1 MNNPYSAA
9 AAALPDDADTT
20 TAPTS
25 NPYAEA
31 ARGLPTDTGRAV
43 VGAGQFS
50 PDAIA
55 TAQRQATSLGVP
67 ADVLARNPEQ
77 AARME
82 LQRKI
87 EGVRERNPA
96 LADWLGDPRRLGLV
110 KDEVDGV
117 EKFAGTLS
125 KPKQQD
131 WAQELLANMVS
142 TGIGVYGHVN
152 RARTGKS
159 TLEDVESSTDVLRS
173 LPAGAVRGIGMA
185 VGGVGE
191 TYNLGERTLDRGLSG
206 VGVPSGGGPARSD
219 VPIWL
224 RPGDSFVGTGQY
236 LKQLADW
243 IAPPKQ
249 RQTFGTQVAEG
260 VGQVGP
266 MVIQSIYAP
275 QTLPASTYGMGV
287 DQMADAVREKGAYG
301 TGRGDLA
308 IATGGL
314 AQGALERLGIERLV
328 ERLPPNIRSS
338 TMRYIADISIAA
350 ATEGATEAGQQVAQN
365 AALQAFVDPKQALTE
380 GVADNAAQ
388 GGAVG
393 AIVRALLGIPGVP
406 RSRTRAAAEQ
416 VQNIIG
422 SHDTNAEL
430 AAATQAAAEL
440 KLGARSPDDMRAI
453 VRQLVGEDSNLYLDA
468 EQAQTLFQ
476 SAPQV
481 LQDLVG
487 GQEALAEQMATG
499 QITIS
504 KADWM
509 AAVPQ
514 LPNWSEILKH
524 TRTTPEGLSPAEVEG
539 LDVEAI
545 ARELGVQEDGR
556 ESAGSAQVDTD
567 GVRQAV
573 LAQLAATERY
583 TPAQADSQARLWQ
596 AVFGRL
602 GEVTGQDPMALYE
615 RYSAGIQ
622 IADAP
627 VEGGAPRTLMQ
638 RGMDALRSLFGRP
651 QLATDGRGQQT
662 IERDGNAYVQRGGQ
676 WLLADDQGQAR
687 DFLTLDQARTE
698 AERTGGEI
706 VQDDPI
712 EGQRQTWS
720 VALPDT
726 AAREVLA
733 GDILFQGGAAP
744 RGQIQI
750 GPDRAMQISLFKGAD
765 LSTFLHES
773 GHFFLEVYRDLA
785 TSEAANEAP
794 APAEGMTRLYHGSA
808 TPGRFSG
815 DAWFSTDRT
824 YAENYRS
831 GAELQYVDMPT
842 EWVNAQLDP
851 DGYGQTV
858 EKGFTLNVE
867 LGDDVAGNRRAVLQP
882 SQIKADFDALLKW
895 FGVESA
901 DQIGVDQ
908 HEQFARGFE
917 AYLGEGKAPTPE
929 LQSVFSQFKQ
939 WILGVYRSLR
949 NLDVELTDEVRG
961 VFDRMLASQEEIEAA
976 QARVGFEPIA
986 RDLAEAQAL
995 GMTERQFADYQ
1006 QQVAAAR
1013 EQAEADLMAQLQ
1025 NADGRARKQWWKE
1038 ELAAVRREVASDLNV
1053 DQTERL
1059 ARALSGAETFP
1070 DGTPIPDSQR
1080 VQLDRE
1086 SLVEGWGESILP
1098 PLKGLYRDEGGVS
1111 PEMLA
1116 PLHGFETANA
1126 LVDAL
1131 ATRAQASQR
1140 VREEADAR
1148 MRERHGDPMVDGSL
1162 PDKALEAVHNS
1173 RRIRLLERELAILA
1187 NLAEQPRPNR
1197 RELKAVA
1204 EAVIDRKSSRQLRP
1218 NAYLAAERNAAR
1230 AATAAATKG
1239 RFGEALLAKRQQALN
1254 AALYRSA
1261 IEAQKRL
1268 SRIERAATQLTRT
1281 PGQER
1286 LAQAGSGFLPQV
1298 NGLLAA
1304 YGFGKEAPGDSRA
1317 LADWVEGLQ
1326 DSGEVTA
1333 VGDSVIARLDN
1344 PAEFRDVPFA
1354 EAREF
1359 AEAIKNLSHLAS
1371 RQNQLL
1377 AGARKADKA
1386 SAIAEMLNRSTSV
1399 LGEAREFV
1407 TADDLPAGAR
1417 AARTASGLLDDID
1430 RPESILE
1437 KLDGGE
1443 TGPWHDFIWHAQ
1455 EQAESK
1461 KSELMRR
1468 VGSQLKQL
1476 HAGLPKNWEE
1486 NLRQVATFK
1495 GVAMTRRRLIGMALN
1510 LGNAGNRQRL
1520 MEGGFTTST
1529 RTILLTDGD
1538 LNSLAAMLSP
1548 TELRYVQG
1556 MWDAIGSMRPDIEA
1570 LNARMGGVPVQ
1581 FVEAVPFDV
1590 QMPGGEVVHMAG
1602 GYFPLAYDS
1611 TRSVVGDVQASE
1623 DAMKVLMATGAGR
1636 AATSKGYV
1644 KGRAETVKAALNL
1657 DYGLVVNRHLD
1668 QVMTDLAYR
1677 EAVRDVHMLLNDP
1690 RIKNYVSSRLSPSAL
1705 RSLTG
1710 GLAYSVVG
1718 STEAAGNVAK
1728 WRALGD
1734 GLLANTTVAA
1744 LALRPDIALGNYGS
1758 ALVQGIDR
1766 SSTSSVLRSFA
1777 KFQTHRNELTR
1788 EIVEKS
1794 PFMAAKLQEVDH
1806 MYATTIGKIRG
1817 DRWKGA
1823 HAGYTRLMMTLHRL
1837 ADADV
1842 SRVVWLARYETER
1855 RKGTPDVDA
1864 VKLADKAI
1872 RMTQTA
1878 TGKKD
1883 LSTFERDPALR
1894 QTRQYMGPMFVIFG
1908 RLRAATEGSGASRE
1922 GSARIASLFLQW
1934 VLAPTVFALLAG
1946 RLADDDD
1953 KDGEKDWVTWM
1964 VTEVGLFPLQ
1974 TLPLV
1979 RDVASIAESLLA
1991 NRPPNARSAP
2001 LATAIN
2007 NMGKATKRISKR
2019 WDSGKSFGDSWDE
2032 YTVDLLQLAGP
2043 LVGAPSTQAREW
2055 DKAYKEIWDD
2065 PDTGAL
2071 ELTQMAVYGET
2082 PYYADGEVLPDKKK

>member
-1 MNNPYSAA
+1 MNNPYSTA
-9 AAALPDDADTT
+9 AAALPDDAATK

-87 EGVRERNPA
+87 DGVRERNPA
-96 LADWLGDPRRLGLV
+96 LADWLEDPRRLGLV

-159 TLEDVESSTDVLRS
+159 TPEDVESSTDVLRS

-287 DQMADAVREKGAYG
+287 DQMAEAVREKGAYG

-393 AIVRALLGIPGVP
+393 AIVRALLGIPGMP

-422 SHDTNAEL
+422 SQDTSAEL

-514 LPNWSEILKH
+514 LPNWSEILQH

-556 ESAGSAQVDTD
+556 ESADSAQVDTD

-627 VEGGAPRTLMQ
+627 AEGGAPRTLMQ

-651 QLATDGRGQQT
+651 QVATDGRGQQT
-662 IERDGNAYVQRGGQ
+662 IERDGNAYVQRAGQ

-687 DFLTLDQARTE
+687 DFVTLDQARTE

-712 EGQRQTWS
+712 DGQRQTWS

-750 GPDRAMQISLFKGAD
+750 GTDRAMQISLFKGAD

-785 TSEAANEAP
+785 T
-794 APAEGMTRLYHGSA
+794 AE
-808 TPGRFSG
+808 
-815 DAWFSTDRT
+815 DASPQI
-824 YAENYRS
+824 RS
-831 GAELQYVDMPT
+831 DL
-842 EWVNAQLDP
+842 
-851 DGYGQTV
+851 
-858 EKGFTLNVE
+858 
-867 LGDDVAGNRRAVLQP
+867 
-882 SQIKADFDALLKW
+882 DALLKW

-1006 QQVAAAR
+1006 AQVAAAR
-1013 EQAEADLMAQLQ
+1013 EQAEADLIAQLQ
-1025 NADGRARKQWWKE
+1025 KADARARKQWWKD

-1059 ARALSGAETFP
+1059 ALALSGAETFP
-1070 DGTPIPDSQR
+1070 DGTPIPESQR

-1086 SLVEGWGESILP
+1086 SLVEGWGESILQ

-1111 PEMLA
+1111 PDMLA
-1116 PLHGFETANA
+1116 PLHGFDSANA

-1131 ATRAQASQR
+1131 ATRTQLSKR
-1140 VREEADAR
+1140 VREEADTR
-1148 MRERHGDPMVDGSL
+1148 MRERHGDPMIDGSL
-1162 PDKALEAVHNS
+1162 PEKAMEAVHSS

-1187 NLAEQPRPNR
+1187 NLAKQPRPNR

-1261 IEAQKRL
+1261 IEAQKHL
-1268 SRIERAATQLTRT
+1268 TRIERAATQLTRT

-1286 LAQAGSGFLPQV
+1286 LAKAGSGFLPQV

-1399 LGEAREFV
+1399 LGEASEFV

-1468 VGSQLKQL
+1468 VGTQLKQL

-1529 RTILLTDGD
+1529 RTILLTEGD

-1581 FVEAVPFDV
+1581 FVESVPFDV
-1590 QMPGGEVVHMAG
+1590 QMPDGEVVHMAG

-1611 TRSVVGDVQASE
+1611 TRSVVGDVQANE

-1668 QVMTDLAYR
+1668 QVMTDLSYR

-1777 KFQTHRNELTR
+1777 KFQSHRSELTQ

-1974 TLPLV
+1974 TIPLV

-1991 NRPPNARSAP
+1991 KRPPNARSAP

-2007 NMGKATKRISKR
+2007 NMGKATQRIAKR
-2019 WDSGKSFGDSWDE
+2019 WDSGKSLGDSWDE

-2043 LVGAPSTQAREW
+2043 LVGAPSTQARKW

-2071 ELTQMAVYGET
+2071 ELTQMAVYGEA
-2082 PYYADGEVLPDKKK
+2082 PFYADGEVLPDKKK

>member
-9 AAALPDDADTT
+9 AAALPDDAATK

-87 EGVRERNPA
+87 DGVRERNPA
-96 LADWLGDPRRLGLV
+96 LADWLADPRQLGLV

-159 TLEDVESSTDVLRS
+159 TPEDVESSTDVLRS

-422 SHDTNAEL
+422 SQDTNAEL

-514 LPNWSEILKH
+514 LPNWSEILQH

-545 ARELGVQEDGR
+545 ARELGVQEDGQ
-556 ESAGSAQVDTD
+556 ESADSAQVDTD

-627 VEGGAPRTLMQ
+627 AEGGAPRTLMQ
-638 RGMDALRSLFGRP
+638 RGIDALRSLFGRP
-651 QLATDGRGQQT
+651 QVATDGRGQQT
-662 IERDGNAYVQRGGQ
+662 IEREGNAYVQRAGQ

-750 GPDRAMQISLFKGAD
+750 GTDRAMQISLFKGAD

-785 TSEAANEAP
+785 TAEDAAP
-794 APAEGMTRLYHGSA
+794 QL
-808 TPGRFSG
+808 
-815 DAWFSTDRT
+815 
-824 YAENYRS
+824 RS
-831 GAELQYVDMPT
+831 DL
-842 EWVNAQLDP
+842 
-851 DGYGQTV
+851 
-858 EKGFTLNVE
+858 
-867 LGDDVAGNRRAVLQP
+867 
-882 SQIKADFDALLKW
+882 DALLKW

-917 AYLGEGKAPTPE
+917 AYLGEGRAPTPE

-949 NLDVELTDEVRG
+949 NLDVELTDDVRG

-995 GMTERQFADYQ
+995 GMTARQFAEYQ
-1006 QQVAAAR
+1006 EQVAAAR

-1025 NADGRARKQWWKE
+1025 KADARARKQWWKE

-1116 PLHGFETANA
+1116 PLHGFETADA

-1131 ATRAQASQR
+1131 ATRAQASQT

-1148 MRERHGDPMVDGSL
+1148 MRERHGDPMIDGSL

-1204 EAVIDRKSSRQLRP
+1204 EAVIDRKSSRQMRP

-1286 LAQAGSGFLPQV
+1286 LAKAGSGFLPQV

-1529 RTILLTDGD
+1529 RTILLTEGD

-1556 MWDAIGSMRPDIEA
+1556 IWDAIGSMRPDIEA

-1581 FVEAVPFDV
+1581 FVESVPFDV
-1590 QMPGGEVVHMAG
+1590 QMSDGEVVHMAG

-1611 TRSVVGDVQASE
+1611 TRSVVGDVQANE

-1668 QVMTDLAYR
+1668 QVMTDLSYR

-1777 KFQTHRNELTR
+1777 KFQTHRSELTR

-1823 HAGYTRLMMTLHRL
+1823 HAGYTRLMMTLHRW
-1837 ADADV
+1837 ADANV

-1934 VLAPTVFALLAG
+1934 VLAPTVFAMLAG

-1974 TLPLV
+1974 TIPLV

-1991 NRPPNARSAP
+1991 KRPPNARSAP

-2007 NMGKATKRISKR
+2007 NMGKATQRIAKR

-2043 LVGAPSTQAREW
+2043 LVGAPSTQARKW

-2082 PYYADGEVLPDKKK
+2082 PFYADGEVLPDKKK

>member
-9 AAALPDDADTT
+9 AAALPDDAATK

-31 ARGLPTDTGRAV
+31 ARGLPNDTGRAV

-87 EGVRERNPA
+87 DGVRERNPA
-96 LADWLGDPRRLGLV
+96 LADWLADPRQLGLV

-159 TLEDVESSTDVLRS
+159 TPEDVESSTDVLRS

-191 TYNLGERTLDRGLSG
+191 TYNLGERSLDRGLSG

-236 LKQLADW
+236 LKLLADW

-416 VQNIIG
+416 MQNIIG
-422 SHDTNAEL
+422 SQDTNAEL

-514 LPNWSEILKH
+514 LSNWSDILQH

-556 ESAGSAQVDTD
+556 ESADSAQVDTD

-638 RGMDALRSLFGRP
+638 RGIDALRSLFGRP
-651 QLATDGRGQQT
+651 QVTIDGRGQQT
-662 IERDGNAYVQRGGQ
+662 IEREGNAYVQRAGQ

-687 DFLTLDQARTE
+687 DFLTLDQARIE

-785 TSEAANEAP
+785 TAEDAAP
-794 APAEGMTRLYHGSA
+794 QI
-808 TPGRFSG
+808 
-815 DAWFSTDRT
+815 
-824 YAENYRS
+824 RS
-831 GAELQYVDMPT
+831 D
-842 EWVNAQLDP
+842 LD
-851 DGYGQTV
+851 T
-858 EKGFTLNVE
+858 
-867 LGDDVAGNRRAVLQP
+867 
-882 SQIKADFDALLKW
+882 LLKW

-917 AYLGEGKAPTPE
+917 AYLGEGRAPTPE

-1006 QQVAAAR
+1006 AQVAAAR

-1025 NADGRARKQWWKE
+1025 NADARARKQWWKE
-1038 ELAAVRREVASDLNV
+1038 ELVAVRREVASDLNV

-1116 PLHGFETANA
+1116 PLHGFDSANA

-1131 ATRAQASQR
+1131 ASRTQLSQR
-1140 VREEADAR
+1140 VREDADAR
-1148 MRERHGDPMVDGSL
+1148 MRERHGDPMIDGSL
-1162 PDKALEAVHNS
+1162 PEKALEAVHNS

-1286 LAQAGSGFLPQV
+1286 LAKAGSGFLPQV

-1333 VGDSVIARLDN
+1333 VGDSVIARLDS

-1468 VGSQLKQL
+1468 VGTQLKQL
-1476 HAGLPKNWEE
+1476 HAGLPKNWED

-1529 RTILLTDGD
+1529 RTILLTEGD

-1570 LNARMGGVPVQ
+1570 LNARMGGVPIQ

-1657 DYGLVVNRHLD
+1657 DYGLVLNRHLD
-1668 QVMTDLAYR
+1668 QVMTDLSYR

-1777 KFQTHRNELTR
+1777 KFQTHRSELTR

-1934 VLAPTVFALLAG
+1934 VLAPTVFAMLAG

-1974 TLPLV
+1974 TIPLV

-1991 NRPPNARSAP
+1991 KRPPNARSAP

-2007 NMGKATKRISKR
+2007 NMGKATQRIAKR

-2043 LVGAPSTQAREW
+2043 LVGAPSTQARKW

-2082 PYYADGEVLPDKKK
+2082 PFYADGEVLPDKKK

>member
-9 AAALPDDADTT
+9 AAALPDDAATRAT
-20 TAPTS
+20 PTS

-87 EGVRERNPA
+87 DGVRERNPA
-96 LADWLGDPRRLGLV
+96 LADWLEDPRRLGLV

-159 TLEDVESSTDVLRS
+159 TPEDVESSTDVLRS

-416 VQNIIG
+416 VQSIIG
-422 SHDTNAEL
+422 SQDANAEL

-514 LPNWSEILKH
+514 LPNWSEILQH
-524 TRTTPEGLSPAEVEG
+524 TRTTPEGLSPIEVEG

-545 ARELGVQEDGR
+545 ARELGVQDEGQGAAD
-556 ESAGSAQVDTD
+556 SAQIDAD

-627 VEGGAPRTLMQ
+627 AEGGAPRTLMQ

-651 QLATDGRGQQT
+651 QVVTDGRGQQT
-662 IERDGNAYVQRGGQ
+662 IEREGNAYVQRAGQ

-706 VQDDPI
+706 VQDDPVD
-712 EGQRQTWS
+712 GQRQTWS
-720 VALPDT
+720 VVLPDT
-726 AAREVLA
+726 AAREVMA

-750 GPDRAMQISLFKGAD
+750 GTDRAMQISLFKGAD

-785 TSEAANEAP
+785 TAEDAAP
-794 APAEGMTRLYHGSA
+794 QI
-808 TPGRFSG
+808 
-815 DAWFSTDRT
+815 
-824 YAENYRS
+824 RS
-831 GAELQYVDMPT
+831 DL
-842 EWVNAQLDP
+842 
-851 DGYGQTV
+851 
-858 EKGFTLNVE
+858 
-867 LGDDVAGNRRAVLQP
+867 
-882 SQIKADFDALLKW
+882 DALLKW
-895 FGVESA
+895 FGVDSA
-901 DQIGVDQ
+901 DQIGIDQ

-917 AYLGEGKAPTPE
+917 AYLGEGRAPTPE

-961 VFDRMLASQEEIEAA
+961 VFDRMLASQEEIDAA
-976 QARVGFEPIA
+976 QARIGFEPIA

-1006 QQVAAAR
+1006 AQVAAAR

-1025 NADGRARKQWWKE
+1025 KADARARKQWWKE

-1116 PLHGFETANA
+1116 PLHGFDSANA

-1131 ATRAQASQR
+1131 ASRTQLSQR
-1140 VREEADAR
+1140 VREDADAR
-1148 MRERHGDPMVDGSL
+1148 MRERHGDPMIDGSL
-1162 PDKALEAVHNS
+1162 PEKALEAVHNS

-1286 LAQAGSGFLPQV
+1286 LAKAGSGFLPQV

-1333 VGDSVIARLDN
+1333 VGDSVIARLDS

-1468 VGSQLKQL
+1468 VGTQLKQL
-1476 HAGLPKNWEE
+1476 HAGLPKNWED

-1529 RTILLTDGD
+1529 RTILLTEGD

-1570 LNARMGGVPVQ
+1570 LNARMGGVPIQ

-1657 DYGLVVNRHLD
+1657 DYGLVLNRHLD
-1668 QVMTDLAYR
+1668 QVMTDLSYR

-1777 KFQTHRNELTR
+1777 KFQTHRSELTR

-1934 VLAPTVFALLAG
+1934 VLAPTVFAMLAG

-1974 TLPLV
+1974 TIPLV

-1991 NRPPNARSAP
+1991 KRPPNARSAP

-2007 NMGKATKRISKR
+2007 NMGKATQRIAKR

-2043 LVGAPSTQAREW
+2043 LVGAPSTQARKW

-2082 PYYADGEVLPDKKK
+2082 PFYADGEVLPDKKK

>member
-9 AAALPDDADTT
+9 AAALPDDAATK

-87 EGVRERNPA
+87 DGVRERNPA
-96 LADWLGDPRRLGLV
+96 LADWLADPRQLGLV

-159 TLEDVESSTDVLRS
+159 TPEDVESSTDVLRS

-206 VGVPSGGGPARSD
+206 VGVSSGGGPARSD

-380 GVADNAAQ
+380 GVADNAAH

-422 SHDTNAEL
+422 SQDTNAEL

-481 LQDLVG
+481 LQNLVG

-514 LPNWSEILKH
+514 LPNWSEILQH

-539 LDVEAI
+539 LNVEAI
-545 ARELGVQEDGR
+545 ARELGVQEDGQ
-556 ESAGSAQVDTD
+556 ESVDSAQLDTD
-567 GVRQAV
+567 GVRQSV

-627 VEGGAPRTLMQ
+627 AEGGAPRAPRTLMQ
-638 RGMDALRSLFGRP
+638 RGMDALRGLFGRP
-651 QLATDGRGQQT
+651 QVATDARGQQT
-662 IERDGNAYVQRGGQ
+662 IERDGSTYVQRAGQ

-712 EGQRQTWS
+712 EGLRQTWS

-785 TSEAANEAP
+785 TAEDAAP
-794 APAEGMTRLYHGSA
+794 QL
-808 TPGRFSG
+808 
-815 DAWFSTDRT
+815 
-824 YAENYRS
+824 RS
-831 GAELQYVDMPT
+831 D
-842 EWVNAQLDP
+842 
-851 DGYGQTV
+851 
-858 EKGFTLNVE
+858 LN
-867 LGDDVAGNRRAVLQP
+867 
-882 SQIKADFDALLKW
+882 ALLKW

-939 WILGVYRSLR
+939 WILGIYRSLQ
-949 NLDVELTDEVRG
+949 NLDVALTDEVRG

-976 QARVGFEPIA
+976 QSRISYEPIA
-986 RDLAEAQAL
+986 RDLAEAQAM
-995 GMTERQFADYQ
+995 GMTERQFAQYQ
-1006 QQVAAAR
+1006 AQVTAAR
-1013 EQAEADLMAQLQ
+1013 EQAEADLMAKLQ
-1025 NADGRARKQWWKE
+1025 KADARARKQWWKE
-1038 ELAAVRREVASDLNV
+1038 ELASVRKEVAAELNV

-1059 ARALSGAETFP
+1059 ARALSGAETYP
-1070 DGTPIPDSQR
+1070 DGSPILETDR
-1080 VQLDRE
+1080 AHLDRQT
-1086 SLVEGWGESILP
+1086 LVDGWGESILR
-1098 PLKGLYRDEGGVS
+1098 PLAGLYRNEGGVA

-1116 PLHGFETANA
+1116 PLHGFGSADA
-1126 LVDAL
+1126 LVEAL
-1131 ATRAQASQR
+1131 ASRGELKRRIAA
-1140 VREEADAR
+1140 EADTR
-1148 MRERHGDPMVDGSL
+1148 MRERHGDPMTDGTL
-1162 PDKALEAVHNS
+1162 PAEAMDSIHNS
-1173 RRIRLLERELAILA
+1173 RRIQLLERELAILA
-1187 NLAEQPRPNR
+1187 DLAQQPRPNR

-1204 EAVIDRKSSRQLRP
+1204 EAVIERKSARQMRP
-1218 NAYLAAERNAAR
+1218 NAYLIAERNAAR
-1230 AATAAATKG
+1230 AATKAAAKG
-1239 RFGEALLAKRQQALN
+1239 RYAEALLAKRQQALN

-1268 SRIERAATQLTRT
+1268 TRIERAATQLTRT

-1286 LAQAGSGFLPQV
+1286 LAKAGSGFLPQV

-1333 VGDSVIARLDN
+1333 VGDAVIARLDN

-1468 VGSQLKQL
+1468 VGTQLKQL
-1476 HAGLPKNWEE
+1476 HAGLPKNWED

-1529 RTILLTDGD
+1529 RTILLTEGD

-1570 LNARMGGVPVQ
+1570 LNARMGGVPIK

-1611 TRSVVGDVQASE
+1611 TRSVVGDVQANE

-1668 QVMTDLAYR
+1668 QVITDLSYR

-1777 KFQTHRNELTR
+1777 KFQTHRSELTR

-1934 VLAPTVFALLAG
+1934 VLAPTVFAMLAG

-1953 KDGEKDWVTWM
+1953 KDGEKDWITWM

-2007 NMGKATKRISKR
+2007 NMGKATKRIAKR

-2043 LVGAPSTQAREW
+2043 LVGAPSTQARKW

-2082 PYYADGEVLPDKKK
+2082 PFYADGEVLPDKKK

>member
-9 AAALPDDADTT
+9 AAALPDDAASS

-31 ARGLPTDTGRAV
+31 ARGLAADTGRAV

-50 PDAIA
+50 ADAIA

-87 EGVRERNPA
+87 DGVRERNPA

-110 KDEVDGV
+110 KDEVEGV
-117 EKFAGTLS
+117 EKLAGTLS

-142 TGIGVYGHVN
+142 TGVGVYGHVN
-152 RARTGKS
+152 RARTGQS
-159 TLEDVESSTDVLRS
+159 TSQDVESSTDVLRS
-173 LPAGAVRGIGMA
+173 IPAGAVRGIGMA
-185 VGGVGE
+185 LGGVGE
-191 TYNLGERTLDRGLSG
+191 TYNLGERSLDRALSG

-236 LKQLADW
+236 LKKLADW
-243 IAPPKQ
+243 VAPPKQ

-365 AALQAFVDPKQALTE
+365 AALQAFVDPKQTLTE

-406 RSRTRAAAEQ
+406 RSRTRAAAEH

-422 SHDTNAEL
+422 SQDTNAEL

-514 LPNWSEILKH
+514 LPNWSEILQH
-524 TRTTPEGLSPAEVEG
+524 TRTMPEGLSPIEVEG
-539 LDVEAI
+539 LDVETI
-545 ARELGVQEDGR
+545 ARELGVQEEGQGPTD
-556 ESAGSAQVDTD
+556 SAQVDAD

-602 GEVTGQDPMALYE
+602 GEVTGQEPMALYE

-627 VEGGAPRTLMQ
+627 AEAGAPRTLMQ

-651 QLATDGRGQQT
+651 QVATDGRGQQT
-662 IERDGNAYVQRGGQ
+662 IEREGDAYVQRAGQ

-687 DFLTLDQARTE
+687 DFLTLDQARIE

-773 GHFFLEVYRDLA
+773 GHFFLEVYKDLA
-785 TSEAANEAP
+785 S
-794 APAEGMTRLYHGSA
+794 AEG
-808 TPGRFSG
+808 
-815 DAWFSTDRT
+815 
-824 YAENYRS
+824 AESKLR
-831 GAELQYVDMPT
+831 
-842 EWVNAQLDP
+842 
-851 DGYGQTV
+851 
-858 EKGFTLNVE
+858 
-867 LGDDVAGNRRAVLQP
+867 
-882 SQIKADFDALLKW
+882 ADFDSLLGW
-895 FGVESA
+895 LGVESA

-939 WILGVYRSLR
+939 WILGIYRSLQ
-949 NLDVELTDEVRG
+949 NLDVALTDEVRG

-976 QARVGFEPIA
+976 QARVSYEPIA
-986 RDLAEAQAL
+986 RDLAEAQAM
-995 GMTERQFADYQ
+995 GMTERQFAQYQ
-1006 QQVAAAR
+1006 EQVTAAR
-1013 EQAEADLMAQLQ
+1013 EQAEADLMAKLQ
-1025 NADGRARKQWWKE
+1025 KADARARKQWWKE
-1038 ELAAVRREVASDLNV
+1038 ELASVRKEVAAELNV
-1053 DQTERL
+1053 DQAERL
-1059 ARALSGAETFP
+1059 ARVLSGAETYP
-1070 DGTPIPDSQR
+1070 DGSPIPETNR
-1080 VQLDRE
+1080 AHLDRQT
-1086 SLVEGWGESILP
+1086 LVEGWGESILR
-1098 PLKGLYRDEGGVS
+1098 PLAGLYRNEGGVA
-1111 PEMLA
+1111 PEMMA
-1116 PLHGFETANA
+1116 PLHGFASADA
-1126 LVDAL
+1126 LVEAL
-1131 ATRAQASQR
+1131 ASRGEVKKRIAA
-1140 VREEADAR
+1140 EADAR
-1148 MRERHGDPMVDGSL
+1148 MREKHGDPMTDGTL
-1162 PDKALEAVHNS
+1162 PAEAMDSIHNS

-1187 NLAEQPRPNR
+1187 DLAQQPRPNR

-1204 EAVIDRKSSRQLRP
+1204 EAVIERKSARQMRP
-1218 NAYLAAERNAAR
+1218 NAYLIAERNAAR
-1230 AATAAATKG
+1230 AATKAAAKG
-1239 RFGEALLAKRQQALN
+1239 RYAEALLAKRQQALN
-1254 AALYRSA
+1254 AAMYRSA
-1261 IEAQKRL
+1261 VEAQQRL
-1268 SRIERAATQLTRT
+1268 VRIERAAAQLTRA
-1281 PGQER
+1281 PAQER
-1286 LAQAGSGFLPQV
+1286 LAKAGNGFLPQV

-1304 YGFGKEAPGDSRA
+1304 YGFGKETPGDARA

-1333 VGDSVIARLDN
+1333 VGDAVIARLDN
-1344 PAEFRDVPFA
+1344 PSEFRDVPFA

-1359 AEAIKNLSHLAS
+1359 SEAIKNLSHLAS

-1386 SAIAEMLNRSTSV
+1386 SAIGEMLNRSTSV

-1407 TADDLPAGAR
+1407 SVDDLPVGAR

-1476 HAGLPKNWEE
+1476 HAGLPKNWED

-1529 RTILLTDGD
+1529 RTILLSEGD
-1538 LNSLAAMLSP
+1538 LNSLAVMLSP

-1556 MWDAIGSMRPDIEA
+1556 MWDAIGSMRPDIET

-1581 FVEAVPFDV
+1581 FVESVPFDV
-1590 QMPGGEVVHMAG
+1590 QMPDGEVVHMAG

-1611 TRSVVGDVQASE
+1611 TRSVVGDVQANE

-1677 EAVRDVHMLLNDP
+1677 ETVRDVHMLLNDP

-1728 WRALGD
+1728 WRAFGD
-1734 GLLANTTVAA
+1734 GLLANSTVAA

-1758 ALVQGIDR
+1758 ALVQGVDR
-1766 SSTSSVLRSFA
+1766 SSVRSVLRSFV
-1777 KFQTHRNELTR
+1777 KFQANRSELTQ
-1788 EIVEKS
+1788 EIVAKS

-1817 DRWKGA
+1817 NRWKGA
-1823 HAGYTRLMMTLHRL
+1823 HAGYTRLMMTLHRM

-1842 SRVVWLARYETER
+1842 SRVIWLARYETER
-1855 RKGTPDVDA
+1855 RKGTADVDA

-1908 RLRAATEGSGASRE
+1908 RLRAATEGSGAARA
-1922 GSARIASLFLQW
+1922 GSARMASLFLQW
-1934 VLAPTVFALLAG
+1934 VLAPTVFAMLAG
-1946 RLADDDD
+1946 RMPNDDD
-1953 KDGEKDWVTWM
+1953 DGEKDWMTWA
-1964 VTEVGLFPLQ
+1964 VTEIGLFPLQ

-1979 RDVASIAESLLA
+1979 RDVSSIAESLMA
-1991 NRPPNARSAP
+1991 NRPPNSRSAP

-2007 NMGKATKRISKR
+2007 NMGKATQRISKR
-2019 WDSGKSFGDSWDE
+2019 MDSGESIGESWDE
-2032 YTVDLLQLAGP
+2032 YTADLLQLAGP
-2043 LVGAPSTQAREW
+2043 LVGAPSTQARKW

-2082 PYYADGEVLPDKKK
+2082 PFFADGEVLPEKQPR

>member
-9 AAALPDDADTT
+9 AAALPDDAATK

-87 EGVRERNPA
+87 DGVRERNPA
-96 LADWLGDPRRLGLV
+96 LADWLADPRQLGLV

-159 TLEDVESSTDVLRS
+159 TPEDVESSTDVLRS

-422 SHDTNAEL
+422 SQDTNAEL

-481 LQDLVG
+481 LQDMVG
-487 GQEALAEQMATG
+487 GESALAEQLATG
-499 QITIS
+499 QVVIPM
-504 KADWM
+504 AEWM
-509 AAVPQ
+509 AAVPR
-514 LPNWSEILKH
+514 LPNRDEILRNA
-524 TRTTPEGLSPAEVEG
+524 RTAADGLSPAELES
-539 LDVEAI
+539 LDIDAM
-545 ARELGVQEDGR
+545 ARELGVPLDAPAPDATAANAR
-556 ESAGSAQVDTD
+556 AQVQQS
-567 GVRQAV
+567 VM
-573 LAQLAATERY
+573 AQLVGTERY
-583 TPAQADSQARLWQ
+583 TPAQAESQAQLWG
-596 AVFGRL
+596 AMFGRL
-602 GEVTGQDPMALYE
+602 GEVTGQDPVTLYE
-615 RYSAGIQ
+615 RYAAGIDAAEAPADG
-622 IADAP
+622 ADAQ
-627 VEGGAPRTLMQ
+627 PRTLMQ

-651 QLATDGRGQQT
+651 QVATDGRGQQT
-662 IERDGNAYVQRGGQ
+662 IERDGSAYVQRAGQ

-712 EGQRQTWS
+712 DGQRQTWS
-720 VALPDT
+720 VALPNT

-773 GHFFLEVYRDLA
+773 GHFFLEVYRDVA
-785 TSEAANEAP
+785 TAEDAAP
-794 APAEGMTRLYHGSA
+794 QL
-808 TPGRFSG
+808 
-815 DAWFSTDRT
+815 
-824 YAENYRS
+824 RS
-831 GAELQYVDMPT
+831 D
-842 EWVNAQLDP
+842 LD
-851 DGYGQTV
+851 V
-858 EKGFTLNVE
+858 
-867 LGDDVAGNRRAVLQP
+867 
-882 SQIKADFDALLKW
+882 LLKW

-917 AYLGEGKAPTPE
+917 TYLGEGKAPTPE

-949 NLDVELTDEVRG
+949 NLDVELTDDVRG

-1006 QQVAAAR
+1006 AQVAAAR

-1025 NADGRARKQWWKE
+1025 EADARARERWWKD
-1038 ELAAVRREVASDLNV
+1038 ELANIRSEV
-1053 DQTERL
+1053 E
-1059 ARALSGAETFP
+1059 AEVEA
-1070 DGTPIPDSQR
+1070 TPIVRAYR
-1080 VQLDRE
+1080 VLTGRKEAAGEPVPEQLQGLKLDRAV
-1086 SLVEGWGESILP
+1086 LAATYGD
-1098 PLKGLYRDEGGVS
+1098 GLLEKMGRVTAKEGGMPPSDVAALLGFANGDDLVQGLWTVQQT
-1111 PEMLA
+1111 LA
-1116 PLHGFETANA
+1116 GVKA
-1126 LVDAL
+1126 
-1131 ATRAQASQR
+1131 
-1140 VREEADAR
+1140 EADAR
-1148 MRERHGDPMVDGSL
+1148 MRSRHGDPLTDGTL
-1162 PDKALEAVHNS
+1162 PNRALAAMHSNS
-1173 RRIRLLERELAILA
+1173 RLRLLERELGLLA
-1187 NLAEQPRPNR
+1187 DLARKPRLNR
-1197 RELKAVA
+1197 RQLRVVA
-1204 EAVIDRKSSRQLRP
+1204 EAVLAKKAVGAIRP
-1218 NAYLAAERNAAR
+1218 NEFLVAERKAAR
-1230 AATAAATKG
+1230 SAAVAAAKG
-1239 RFGEALLAKRQQALN
+1239 KYGEALQAKRQQAFN
-1254 AALYRSA
+1254 AVLYRNA
-1261 IEAQKRL
+1261 TEAVD
-1268 SRIERAATQLTRT
+1268 ATQRIAKRATRLTRG
-1281 PGQER
+1281 PAQER
-1286 LAQAGSGFLPQV
+1286 LAKAGNGFLPNI

-1304 YGFGKEAPGDSRA
+1304 YGFGGSPSIEGAA
-1317 LADWVEGLQ
+1317 LADWVETLQ

-1333 VGDSVIARLDN
+1333 VSDAVIARLDS
-1344 PAEFRDVPFA
+1344 PANFADVPLS
-1354 EAREF
+1354 EVREF
-1359 AEAIKNLSHLAS
+1359 GEAIKNLSHLAS

-1377 AGARKADKA
+1377 AGARKADKE
-1386 SAIAEMLNRSTSV
+1386 SAIAEMLSRSTSV

-1407 TADDLPAGAR
+1407 AADDLPAGAR
-1417 AARTASGLLDDID
+1417 AARTAGGLLDDID

-1461 KSELMRR
+1461 KSELMQR
-1468 VGSQLKQL
+1468 VGTQLKQL
-1476 HAGLPKNWEE
+1476 HAGLPKNWED

-1529 RTILLTDGD
+1529 RTILLSEGD
-1538 LNSLAAMLSP
+1538 LNSLASMLSP

-1602 GYFPLAYDS
+1602 GYFPIAYDS
-1611 TRSVVGDVQASE
+1611 TRSVVGDVQANE
-1623 DAMKVLMATGAGR
+1623 DAMRVLMATGAGR

-1690 RIKNYVSSRLSPSAL
+1690 RIKNYVSSRVSPSAL

-1728 WRALGD
+1728 WRAFGD

-1777 KFQTHRNELTR
+1777 KFQTNRTELTR

-1878 TGKKD
+1878 TAKKD

-1908 RLRAATEGSGASRE
+1908 RLRAATEGSGAARV
-1922 GSARIASLFLQW
+1922 GSARVASLFLQW

-1946 RLADDDD
+1946 RLPGDEDD
-1953 KDGEKDWVTWM
+1953 DGEKDWMTWM

-1974 TLPLV
+1974 TVPLV

-1991 NRPPNARSAP
+1991 GRPPNSRSAP

-2007 NMGKATKRISKR
+2007 NMGKATQRIAKR
-2019 WDSGKSFGDSWDE
+2019 WDSGESFSDSWDE

-2043 LVGAPSTQAREW
+2043 LLGAPSTQARKW
-2055 DKAYKEIWDD
+2055 DKAYNELWDD
-2065 PDTGAL
+2065 PDTGTL

-2082 PYYADGEVLPDKKK
+2082 PYYDDGELLPDQRTR

>member
-9 AAALPDDADTT
+9 AAALPDDAATK

-87 EGVRERNPA
+87 DGVRERNPA
-96 LADWLGDPRRLGLV
+96 LADWLADPRQLGLV

-159 TLEDVESSTDVLRS
+159 TPEDVESSTDVLRS

-422 SHDTNAEL
+422 SQDTNAEL

-481 LQDLVG
+481 LQNLVG

-514 LPNWSEILKH
+514 LPNWSEILQH

-545 ARELGVQEDGR
+545 ARELGVQEDGQ
-556 ESAGSAQVDTD
+556 ESVDSAQLDTD
-567 GVRQAV
+567 GVRQSV

-627 VEGGAPRTLMQ
+627 AEGGAPRAPRTLMQ
-638 RGMDALRSLFGRP
+638 RGMDALRGLFGRP
-651 QLATDGRGQQT
+651 QVATDARGQQT
-662 IERDGNAYVQRGGQ
+662 IERDGSTYVQRAGQ

-712 EGQRQTWS
+712 EGLRQTWS

-785 TSEAANEAP
+785 TAEDAAP
-794 APAEGMTRLYHGSA
+794 QL
-808 TPGRFSG
+808 
-815 DAWFSTDRT
+815 
-824 YAENYRS
+824 RS
-831 GAELQYVDMPT
+831 D
-842 EWVNAQLDP
+842 
-851 DGYGQTV
+851 
-858 EKGFTLNVE
+858 LN
-867 LGDDVAGNRRAVLQP
+867 
-882 SQIKADFDALLKW
+882 ALLKW

-939 WILGVYRSLR
+939 WILGIYRSLQ
-949 NLDVELTDEVRG
+949 NLDVALTDEVRG

-976 QARVGFEPIA
+976 QSRISYEPIA
-986 RDLAEAQAL
+986 RDLAEAQAM
-995 GMTERQFADYQ
+995 GMTERQFAQYQ
-1006 QQVAAAR
+1006 AQVTAAR
-1013 EQAEADLMAQLQ
+1013 EQAEADLMAKLQ
-1025 NADGRARKQWWKE
+1025 KADARARKQWWKE
-1038 ELAAVRREVASDLNV
+1038 ELAAMRREVASDLNV

-1059 ARALSGAETFP
+1059 ALALSGAETFP
-1070 DGTPIPDSQR
+1070 DGTPIPESQR

-1086 SLVEGWGESILP
+1086 SLVEGWGESILQ

-1116 PLHGFETANA
+1116 PLHGFDSANA

-1131 ATRAQASQR
+1131 ATRTQLSQR
-1140 VREEADAR
+1140 VREEADTR
-1148 MRERHGDPMVDGSL
+1148 MRERYGDPMIDGSL
-1162 PDKALEAVHNS
+1162 PEKAMEAVHNS

-1268 SRIERAATQLTRT
+1268 TRIERAATQLTRT
-1281 PGQER
+1281 PAQER
-1286 LAQAGSGFLPQV
+1286 LAKAGSGFLPQV

-1333 VGDSVIARLDN
+1333 VGNAVIARLDN
-1344 PAEFRDVPFA
+1344 PTKFRDVPFA

-1407 TADDLPAGAR
+1407 AADDLPAGAR

-1468 VGSQLKQL
+1468 VGTQLKQL

-1495 GVAMTRRRLIGMALN
+1495 DVAMTRRRLIGMALN

-1529 RTILLTDGD
+1529 RTILLTEGD

-1728 WRALGD
+1728 WRAFGD
-1734 GLLANTTVAA
+1734 GLLANSTVAA

-1758 ALVQGIDR
+1758 ALVQGVDR
-1766 SSTSSVLRSFA
+1766 SSVGSVLRSFV
-1777 KFQTHRNELTR
+1777 KFQANRSELTQ
-1788 EIVEKS
+1788 EIVAKS

-1823 HAGYTRLMMTLHRL
+1823 HAGYTRLMMTLHRM

-1842 SRVVWLARYETER
+1842 SRVIWLARYETER

-1934 VLAPTVFALLAG
+1934 VLAPTVFAMLAG

-1953 KDGEKDWVTWM
+1953 KDGEKDWITWM

-2007 NMGKATKRISKR
+2007 NMGKATKRIAKR

-2043 LVGAPSTQAREW
+2043 LVGAPSTQARKW

-2082 PYYADGEVLPDKKK
+2082 PFYADGEALPDKKK

>member
-9 AAALPDDADTT
+9 AAALPDDAATRA
-20 TAPTS
+20 APTS

-31 ARGLPTDTGRAV
+31 ARGLPADTGRAV

-50 PDAIA
+50 PDGIA

-67 ADVLARNPEQ
+67 AEVLARNPEQ

-110 KDEVDGV
+110 KDEVEGV
-117 EKFAGTLS
+117 EKLAGTLS

-142 TGIGVYGHVN
+142 TGIGVYGHFN

-159 TLEDVESSTDVLRS
+159 TPEDVESSTDVLRS

-365 AALQAFVDPKQALTE
+365 AALQAFVDPKQSLTE

-422 SHDTNAEL
+422 SQDANADL

-453 VRQLVGEDSNLYLDA
+453 VRQLAGEDSNLYLDA

-514 LPNWSEILKH
+514 LPNWSEILQH

-545 ARELGVQEDGR
+545 ARELGVQDEGQ
-556 ESAGSAQVDTD
+556 ESADSAQVDTD

-583 TPAQADSQARLWQ
+583 TPAQADSQAQLWQ

-615 RYSAGIQ
+615 RYAGGIQ
-622 IADAP
+622 VAEAP
-627 VEGGAPRTLMQ
+627 AEVGAPRTLMQ

-651 QLATDGRGQQT
+651 QVATDGRGQRT
-662 IERDGNAYVQRGGQ
+662 IKREGSSYVQRAGQ

-785 TSEAANEAP
+785 TAEDAAP
-794 APAEGMTRLYHGSA
+794 QI
-808 TPGRFSG
+808 
-815 DAWFSTDRT
+815 
-824 YAENYRS
+824 RS
-831 GAELQYVDMPT
+831 D
-842 EWVNAQLDP
+842 LD
-851 DGYGQTV
+851 
-858 EKGFTLNVE
+858 
-867 LGDDVAGNRRAVLQP
+867 
-882 SQIKADFDALLKW
+882 SLLKW

-1006 QQVAAAR
+1006 AQVAAAR

-1025 NADGRARKQWWKE
+1025 KADARARKQWWKE
-1038 ELAAVRREVASDLNV
+1038 ELAAVRREVALDLNV

-1059 ARALSGAETFP
+1059 ARALSGAEAFP

-1098 PLKGLYRDEGGVS
+1098 ALKGLYRDEGGVS

-1116 PLHGFETANA
+1116 PLHGFDSANA

-1131 ATRAQASQR
+1131 ATRDQVSQR

-1148 MRERHGDPMVDGSL
+1148 MRERHGDPMIDGSL
-1162 PDKALEAVHNS
+1162 PDKAMEAVHNS

-1261 IEAQKRL
+1261 VEAQKRL
-1268 SRIERAATQLTRT
+1268 TRIERAATQLTRT

-1286 LAQAGSGFLPQV
+1286 LAKAGSGFLPQV

-1333 VGDSVIARLDN
+1333 VGDVVIARLDN

-1386 SAIAEMLNRSTSV
+1386 SAIAEMLKRSTSV

-1417 AARTASGLLDDID
+1417 AARTAGGLLDDID

-1468 VGSQLKQL
+1468 VGGQLKQL
-1476 HAGLPKNWEE
+1476 HAGLPKNWED

-1510 LGNAGNRQRL
+1510 LGNAGNRERL

-1529 RTILLTDGD
+1529 RTILLTEAD

-1581 FVEAVPFDV
+1581 FVESVPFDV
-1590 QMPGGEVVHMAG
+1590 QMPDGEVIHMAG

-1611 TRSVVGDVQASE
+1611 TRSVVGDVQANE

-1668 QVMTDLAYR
+1668 QVMTDLSYR

-1777 KFQTHRNELTR
+1777 KFQTHRSELTQ

-1806 MYATTIGKIRG
+1806 MYASTIGKIRG

-1842 SRVVWLARYETER
+1842 SRVVWLARYESER

-1934 VLAPTVFALLAG
+1934 VLAPTVFAILAG

-1974 TLPLV
+1974 TIPLV

-1991 NRPPNARSAP
+1991 KRPPNARSAP

-2007 NMGKATKRISKR
+2007 NMGKATQRIAKR

-2043 LVGAPSTQAREW
+2043 LVGAPSTQARKW

-2082 PYYADGEVLPDKKK
+2082 PFYADGEVLPDKKK